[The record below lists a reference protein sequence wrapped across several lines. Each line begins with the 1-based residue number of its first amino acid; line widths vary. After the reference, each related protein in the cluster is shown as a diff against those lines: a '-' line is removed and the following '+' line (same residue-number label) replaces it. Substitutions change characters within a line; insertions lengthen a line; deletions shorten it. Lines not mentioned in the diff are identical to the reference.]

1 MAMHG
6 LGLLVMLVAVLA
18 APGAALACRCIW
30 AGPFTKVALGTDLV
44 VLAEV
49 RSYERN
55 SMEVEVIE
63 VLKGKE
69 ERRAL
74 RIWGDD
80 GALCRPYVTLFPRGT
95 RWIFALERE
104 REASS
109 RDYTISG
116 CGAFWLQV
124 RGNQVRGSVT
134 AVARDASAESV
145 ALPQMLAWIRSG
157 GTSPLHPSPLH

>member
-1 MAMHG
+1 MRK
-6 LGLLVMLVAVLA
+6 LGLLVTLVAVLA
-18 APGAALACRCIW
+18 APGAALACRCLW

-49 RSYERN
+49 RSYDRN
-55 SMEVEVIE
+55 SMEVVVIE
-63 VLKGKE
+63 VLKGEE

-74 RIWGDD
+74 RIWGDN

-104 REASS
+104 RKPGS
-109 RDYTISG
+109 RDYMISG
-116 CGAFWLQV
+116 CGAFWLEV
-124 RGNQVRGSVT
+124 RGNQATGSVT
-134 AVARDASAESV
+134 AAARDGSSESV

-157 GTSPLHPSPLH
+157 GASPLLPSSHR

>member
-1 MAMHG
+1 MRR
-6 LGLLVMLVAVLA
+6 LGLLVTLVAVLA
-18 APGAALACRCIW
+18 PPGAALACRCLW

-49 RSYERN
+49 RSYDRN
-55 SMEVEVIE
+55 SMDVTVIE
-63 VLKGKE
+63 VLRGEE

-104 REASS
+104 RTPGS
-109 RDYTISG
+109 RDYAISG
-116 CGAFWLQV
+116 CGAFWLEV
-124 RGNQVRGSVT
+124 RGNQAMGSVT
-134 AVARDASAESV
+134 TAVRDGSGESV
-145 ALPQMLAWIRSG
+145 ALAQMLAWIRSG
-157 GTSPLHPSPLH
+157 GAAPLHSSPR